1 MVVEGLIGT
10 RNRRVHA
17 IAREEFEMIIT
28 DPEMAFYLE
37 LEEFREVATAGAA
50 LSERIRWKVVRMVKV
65 ARIRKALQAHES
77 ERRYRL
83 RMTGIEPGCA
93 TA

>member
-1 MVVEGLIGT
+1 
-10 RNRRVHA
+10 
-17 IAREEFEMIIT
+17 MIIA

-37 LEEFREVATAGAA
+37 LEEFREVPTAGAA

>member
-1 MVVEGLIGT
+1 LSRVSSEPVTG
-10 RNRRVHA
+10 VHA

-65 ARIRKALQAHES
+65 ARIRKALQAS
-77 ERRYRL
+77 DDRVRTGLRDGLER
-83 RMTGIEPGCA
+83 GGF
-93 TA
+93 

>member
-1 MVVEGLIGT
+1 
-10 RNRRVHA
+10 
-17 IAREEFEMIIT
+17 MIIT

-37 LEEFREVATAGAA
+37 LEEFREVATTGAA
-50 LSERIRWKVVRMVKV
+50 LSERIRWKVVRMVKW
-65 ARIRKALQAHES
+65 HES
-77 ERRYRL
+77 ERRSRL

>member
-1 MVVEGLIGT
+1 
-10 RNRRVHA
+10 
-17 IAREEFEMIIT
+17 MIIT

-65 ARIRKALQAHES
+65 ARIRKALRASDDRDRTGLRDGLES
-77 ERRYRL
+77 
-83 RMTGIEPGCA
+83 GGF
-93 TA
+93 

>member
-65 ARIRKALQAHES
+65 ARIRKALQAS
-77 ERRYRL
+77 DDRDRTRL
-83 RMTGIEPGCA
+83 RDGLESGGF
-93 TA
+93 